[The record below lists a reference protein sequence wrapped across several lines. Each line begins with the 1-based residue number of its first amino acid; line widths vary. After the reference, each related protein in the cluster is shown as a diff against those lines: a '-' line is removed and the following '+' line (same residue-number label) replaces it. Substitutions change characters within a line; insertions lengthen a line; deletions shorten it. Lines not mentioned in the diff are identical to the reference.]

1 MREPGRTGSNC
12 ILSHDPLDDVMEL
25 ISNDSVNTRPQNDM
39 VSFPILTDHVPCGG
53 LLDTVTI
60 NQYPAEPT
68 VSSEWQPCQTSAL
81 PTLIIKEQPKQR
93 GMRFRYRCEGRSA
106 GSILGESS
114 NDQTKTLPAIQ
125 LLNCEAIR
133 EVHISVCLVW
143 KDPPHRIHP
152 HALVGKDCHDGI
164 CEFILHP
171 NEGETEH
178 CFSNLGIQC
187 VRKKEIESSV
197 QARLNLGIDPY
208 NAGMWRHHEEVDL
221 NVVRLCF
228 QAWYTSPAGQQMK
241 IGPVLSE
248 PVYDKKSTNTS
259 ELKICRMN
267 KEYGHCEGGEEVYI
281 LCDKVQ
287 KEDIKVVFF
296 DNSWEAC
303 ANFSQA
309 DVHRQIAIVLKTP
322 PYRDLHICNPATVQ
336 VCLQRI
342 TDGIRSDG
350 VSFTY
355 LPHDGDSHGVRRKR
369 PRISSP
375 LDEFVGHDPHGIESR
390 RRQARPEYTDYITS
404 PSDYGILPAIDP
416 FNILT
421 DPQILQDYVTHI
433 EDTHSNL
440 DIYAA
445 WTTADLEEQATASHF
460 ESIQAYNDG
469 EATASLVG
477 HSLSLTGEQA
487 QMYSECPYADDMRMG
502 SC

>member
-1 MREPGRTGSNC
+1 MREPGRAGSNC

-25 ISNDSVNTRPQNDM
+25 INNDPVSTRSESDM
-39 VSFPILTDHVPCGG
+39 VNFPTLPDHVPCGS
-53 LLDTVTI
+53 LLETVTI
-60 NQYPAEPT
+60 NQFPGEPA
-68 VSSEWQPCQTSAL
+68 VSSTWEPCHNSAQ

-93 GMRFRYRCEGRSA
+93 GMRFRYQCEGRSA

-114 NDQTKTLPAIQ
+114 NDQNKTLPTIV
-125 LLNCEAIR
+125 LLNCEGIR
-133 EVHISVCLVW
+133 EVHVSVCLVW
-143 KDPPHRIHP
+143 KDHPYRVHP

-164 CEFILHP
+164 CEIILHP

-197 QARLNLGIDPY
+197 KARLKLGIDPF

-228 QAWYTSPAGQQMK
+228 QAWYILPATQRMT

-267 KEYGHCEGGEEVYI
+267 KEYGRCEGGEEVYI

-287 KEDIKVVFF
+287 KEDIKVMFF

-322 PYRDLHICNPATVQ
+322 PYHDLHIRDPARVQ

-350 VSFTY
+350 VTFTY
-355 LPHDGDSHGVRRKR
+355 LPREGDSYGLQRKR
-369 PRISSP
+369 PRMSSP
-375 LDEFVGHDPHGIESR
+375 LEDLVGPDPHRIESR
-390 RRQARPEYTDYITS
+390 RRQARPSYIEYIT
-404 PSDYGILPAIDP
+404 PDYGSLPGMDYSVG
-416 FNILT
+416 NVM
-421 DPQILQDYVTHI
+421 DPQLSPDYSAPL
-433 EDTHSNL
+433 EDTTSNL
-440 DIYAA
+440 EIFHT
-445 WTTADLEEQATASHF
+445 WITPELEEQAAASHF
-460 ESIQAYNDG
+460 EGIPPYTD
-469 EATASLVG
+469 EDATASLVG
-477 HSLSLTGEQA
+477 HSLSLTGEQER
-487 QMYSECPYADDMRMG
+487 MYSDCSYTDDMRMG
-502 SC
+502 GC